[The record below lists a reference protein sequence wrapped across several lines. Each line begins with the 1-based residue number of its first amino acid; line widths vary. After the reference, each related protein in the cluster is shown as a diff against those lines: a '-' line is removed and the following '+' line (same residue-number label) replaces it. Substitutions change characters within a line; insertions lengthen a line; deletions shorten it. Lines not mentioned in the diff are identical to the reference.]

1 MANCLGFMSGRFA
14 SSGEVVNF
22 AVHSFR
28 SFPLNYPRVC
38 CVLAVSCPLFQKF
51 PILLSQ
57 SLLCASCLLST
68 LLEFSHFFIPESAV
82 YELSA
87 VHSFRNVHFFIPES
101 AVYKLSAVQS
111 IQSFPLYYPRVCCV
125 RAVCCPLFQKFPTLL
140 SQSLL
145 CTRNVSIHCADKQ
158 AVPE

>member
-57 SLLCASCLLST
+57 CLLCASCLLST
-68 LLEFSHFFIPESAV
+68 LLEFSHFIIPESAV

-87 VHSFRNVHFFIPES
+87 VHSFR
-101 AVYKLSAVQS
+101 
-111 IQSFPLYYPRVCCV
+111 SFPLYYLRVCCV
-125 RAVCCPLFQKFPTLL
+125 RGMSLSTVLTSKQYQNELVVADLICLL
-140 SQSLL
+140 
-145 CTRNVSIHCADKQ
+145 
-158 AVPE
+158 